1 MNVLEGLNPQQQE
14 AVEHYEGPLLILAGA
29 GSGKTR
35 VLTNRIA
42 WLINEKD
49 VSPWNILAITFTNK
63 AAGEMRQRV
72 NDLVG
77 FGAESIWVATFH
89 STCGRI
95 LRRYIDRLGYDSHFS
110 IYDTDDQKSLMKEL
124 CKSMEINT
132 QMLKE
137 KRVLA
142 AISGAKN
149 ELIGPEEY
157 AAGAGGDFLTSKIA
171 SLYSAY
177 QKELK
182 KRNAIDFDDMLML
195 TVELFEKNED
205 VLEQYRDRFRF
216 ILVDEYQDTN
226 TAQFKLISQL
236 AGRDGNLCVVGDD
249 DQSIYSFRG
258 ANISNILNFEKI
270 WPQTKVIR
278 LEQNYRSTTNILEA
292 ANHVIANNRSR
303 KKKTLWTENEN
314 GPLIH
319 VREFDT
325 AFNEADFTAS
335 QIASLV
341 SRKEASYSDF
351 AILYRTN
358 AQSRLLEEKLL
369 MRGIPYRLIGGVNF
383 YARREI
389 KDLLSYMRVI
399 DNTSDDLAIR
409 RVINVPKRGIGTT
422 TINKVAG
429 YAAVNGL
436 SFYEALTRGAQ
447 IPRLGRSASKTDAFA
462 TFLQALRAKAQLLT
476 VRKLLEE
483 IIEQTGYIR
492 ELQSEGTDEARERI
506 GNIEELI
513 TKAAAFEETAAD
525 PSLSAFLEEVSLVA
539 DIDEMDEAESRV
551 VLMTLHSAKGLEFPR
566 VFMTGMEEDIFPSSM
581 SLMEEDP
588 QRAVEEERRLCYVGI
603 TRAMREL
610 TMTWARSRMLRGE
623 TRYHE
628 RSRFLGELPAD
639 LVDGQEREVKTVRPS
654 PAASSSYASSNSQK
668 TFRFDKPFRREP
680 VKAVKADSLEYAEGD
695 KVSHIKFGTGTVLG
709 IVDGGK
715 DYEVTVDFEKY
726 GVKKMFA
733 GFARLKKI

>member
-236 AGRDGNLCVVGDD
+236 AGRGGNLCVVGDD

-447 IPRLGRSASKTDAFA
+447 IPGLGRSASKTDAFV

>member
-447 IPRLGRSASKTDAFA
+447 IPGLGRSASKTDAFV

-639 LVDGQEREVKTVRPS
+639 LVDGQEREVKAVRPS
-654 PAASSSYASSNSQK
+654 PASSSSYASSNSQK

>member
-447 IPRLGRSASKTDAFA
+447 IPGLGRSASKTDAFA

>member
-447 IPRLGRSASKTDAFA
+447 IPGLGRSASKTDAFV

-525 PSLSAFLEEVSLVA
+525 PSLSAFLEEVSLAA

-639 LVDGQEREVKTVRPS
+639 LVDGQEREVKAVRPS
-654 PAASSSYASSNSQK
+654 PASSSSYASSNSQK